1 MEKVLIT
8 INGTWVRDI
17 AHFAH
22 LYGLCDYFE
31 EIDLGDVGLIR
42 HFYVA
47 NGTWTM
53 RITRAHGE
61 TNLLVDED
69 SPVLAALPWCEAFEA
84 VRDEA

>member
-1 MEKVLIT
+1 MDKLLIT
-8 INGTWVRDI
+8 IKGSWEKDI

-22 LYGLCDYFE
+22 LYGLFDYFE

-42 HFYVA
+42 HFYVDD
-47 NGTWTM
+47 GTWTM
-53 RITRAHGE
+53 SVDHANGE